1 MEHIRE
7 LPVAV
12 AVAVLFCIVMARAN
26 ATYWIGRA
34 AVRGGRASRFERHLS
49 GPHMERAQRITARY
63 GAIAVPLSFLTI
75 GIQTA
80 TNFTAGFTAMPL
92 RRYLPAVTVGCL
104 IWAVF
109 YALVG
114 TVALEVLWRAFHRD

>member
-1 MEHIRE
+1 MDHIRE
-7 LPVAV
+7 LPLLAAV
-12 AVAVLFCIVMARAN
+12 GVLFCIVMLRAN

-34 AVRGGRASRFERHLS
+34 AVRGGRASRFERHLN
-49 GPHMERAQRITARY
+49 GRHMERAQHLTARY
-63 GAIAVPLSFLTI
+63 GVVAVPLCFLTV

-80 TNFTAGFTAMPL
+80 TNFTAGFTQMPV
-92 RRYLPAVTVGCL
+92 RRYLPAVVVGCV

-114 TVALEVLWRAFHRD
+114 TVAIELVWRLVSHG